1 MEKCNFIVM
10 GLATAIL
17 LIICFVTA
25 CVSAIKAP
33 YTTEEYIVSAGDTF
47 WGIYLDR
54 YSDDISYQEALY
66 NFKKDNQMDKYEL
79 YEGQTVILRKY

>member
-1 MEKCNFIVM
+1 MSKLKEIFITSV
-10 GLATAIL
+10 LVIL
-17 LIICFVTA
+17 FLSVLMVNALIA
-25 CVSAIKAP
+25 SK
-33 YTTEEYIVSAGDTF
+33 YTTEEYIVQAGDTF

-54 YSDDISYQEALY
+54 YSEEISYQEALY

>member
-1 MEKCNFIVM
+1 MKMYKQMLIVY
-10 GLATAIL
+10 TCAIL
-17 LIICFVTA
+17 FLLLAMASTLIP
-25 CVSAIKAP
+25 KE
-33 YTTEEYIVSAGDTF
+33 YTTEEYIVQAGDTF

-54 YSDDISYQEALY
+54 YSDEISYQEALY